1 MDPPKPKK
9 TDDLAE
15 VERALSVLKGRHP
28 EHERVARED
37 AEARTKRKEQLEAD
51 ADAETRAKTSKRIK
65 MIAVGGVAIVALV
78 ALSGVF
84 RTEVARRSRIE
95 QSTDTFRAVGFVVF
109 ETTGR
114 SSPGTLEVKTEPGCH
129 LAVATGDASNLT
141 IARSGGGGGEVKGK
155 SPLLLCTCQGETMTI
170 TASPVDPKGGLSLLR
185 ADAALIGGSR
195 AFSFVPFKSST
206 AITDQGCA
214 EQELDAWLDAKRMP
228 KAIVDGKWLADPA
241 RAPLKKAGMTALSRL
256 EGKDPFVVVEL
267 PKESCLIAVSEGPVT
282 VSLRRKGGTTTRPTP
297 QPTPFTWCAQ
307 ASETLLLQRAADDP
321 RTAAVD
327 VVVGP
332 AAQLGGS
339 LGLRELAKDS
349 GVTLGEIEMPHADRP
364 WDAKLTLLG
373 ALVPEALI
381 TTGAT
386 PDIDANAEARVV
398 ALSFGTPEALA
409 PEPATDVYSYCEPLL
424 SKTNEESICVF
435 SGTQKWRTTRPD
447 AEGGLARAKFP
458 FWLTVMEGVSDPVA
472 MKATTELLGL
482 ARRLK
487 RRGYDATTLEAM
499 TELAN
504 GVEVMGR
511 SGEDAVV
518 AVGVS
523 SLPPYILPY
532 TNGAAWQITGEPPH
546 VPIKTLEKVT
556 LTASTKTVP
565 PKEKRR
571 TVVFRHQSSAT
582 R

>member
-1 MDPPKPKK
+1 MEPPKPKR

-28 EHERVARED
+28 EHERVQRED
-37 AEARTKRKEQLEAD
+37 AEARNKRQEQL
-51 ADAETRAKTSKRIK
+51 DAEAEAEARAKTTKRIK
-65 MIAVGGVAIVALV
+65 VIAIGGVAIVALV
-78 ALSGVF
+78 AVSGVF
-84 RTEVARRSRIE
+84 RTEVARRGRLE
-95 QSTDTFRAVGFVVF
+95 QSTDAFRAVGFTVV

-114 SSPGTLEVKTEPGCH
+114 SNPGSLEVKTEPGCH

-141 IARSGGGGGEVKGK
+141 IARSGGGGGEVKGA

-170 TASPVDPKGGLSLLR
+170 TAAPPDPKGGLSLLR
-185 ADAALIGGSR
+185 ADAAVIGGSR
-195 AFSFVPFKSST
+195 AFSFVPFKAST

-228 KAIVDGKWLADPA
+228 KAIPDGKWLTDPA
-241 RAPLKKAGMTALSRL
+241 RAPLKKAGMAALQRL
-256 EGKDPFVVVEL
+256 EGKDPFVAVEL

-282 VSLRRKGGTTTRPTP
+282 LSLRRKGGATTRPAP

-307 ASETLLLQRAADDP
+307 ASETLLLQRASG
-321 RTAAVD
+321 TAAVD
-327 VVVGP
+327 VVAGP
-332 AAQLGGS
+332 AAPLGGS

-349 GVTLGEIEMPHADRP
+349 GITLGEIEMPHADRA

-373 ALVPEALI
+373 AAVPEALI
-381 TTGAT
+381 TTAST
-386 PDIDANAEARVV
+386 PDIDANTEARVV
-398 ALSFGTPEALA
+398 ALSFGTPEALT

-435 SGTQKWRTTRPD
+435 SGAQRWRTTRAD

-472 MKATTELLGL
+472 LKATTELLGL
-482 ARRLK
+482 ARRLR

-523 SLPPYILPY
+523 SMPPYILPY
-532 TNGAAWQITGEPPH
+532 TNGAAWQVTGEPPH
-546 VPIKTLEKVT
+546 VPIKTLEKIT

-571 TVVFRHQSSAT
+571 TVVFRHQSSAPK
-582 R
+582 